1 MLSTVWDKL
10 IQGFVIA
17 LIWLYQALGSTEWS
31 LVLSI
36 TALTIAVRLITIPF
50 TVPSQQAMKKNSA
63 KMQALQPELDKLKSK
78 HGSDRQKLVEAQTR
92 LYQEHGINPI
102 SSMTGCLPMFI
113 QLPIIWAF
121 YQSISRALA
130 NQPGQMLVLT
140 RYLSAVP
147 RFVSLVPLPSQ
158 WLGIDLAIPN
168 QIILPLLV
176 AGTTWLQQK
185 LTMPNKPQTTDPQA
199 AQMQQS
205 MSVTMPLM
213 FGFFAMNMPAGLS
226 IYFIVSNL
234 IGMAIQWATNRLL
247 NKDDKSPQAGST
259 RQRPARAR
267 KQDAP
272 EKPSSKEPPKGR
284 GYKKG

>member
-1 MLSTVWDKL
+1 VWDKL

-36 TALTIAVRLITIPF
+36 TILTIAVRLITIPF

-63 KMQALQPELDKLKSK
+63 KMAAMQPELDKLKQK
-78 HGSDRQKLVEAQTR
+78 YGNDRQKMQEAQLK
-92 LYQEHGINPI
+92 LYQEHGINPVA
-102 SSMTGCLPMFI
+102 SMTGCLPMLI

-130 NQPGQMLVLT
+130 NQPGQMLALT

-147 RFVSLVPLPSQ
+147 GFVSLVPLPSR
-158 WLGIDLAIPN
+158 WLNYFDLARPDM
-168 QIILPLLV
+168 IILPLLV
-176 AGTTWLQQK
+176 AGSTWLQQK
-185 LTMPNKPQTTDPQA
+185 LSTAGQPAASDAQT

-213 FGFFAMNMPAGLS
+213 FGFFAMQMPAGLS

-234 IGMAIQWATNRLL
+234 VGMAIQWVTNRVL
-247 NKDDKSPQAGST
+247 NKDDEPTGPQET
-259 RQRPARAR
+259 RAKHPRQEA
-267 KQDAP
+267 
-272 EKPSSKEPPKGR
+272 SSKPEPQEPPKGR
-284 GYKKG
+284 GYKKS

>member
-1 MLSTVWDKL
+1 VWDKL

-17 LIWLYQALGSTEWS
+17 LIWLYEALGSTEWS

-36 TALTIAVRLITIPF
+36 TVLTIAVRLITIPF

-63 KMQALQPELDKLKSK
+63 KMQSMQPELDKLKQK
-78 HGSDRQKLVEAQTR
+78 YGSDRQKLQEAQLE
-92 LYQEHGINPI
+92 LYKEHGINPVA
-102 SSMTGCLPMFI
+102 SMTGCLPMFI

-130 NQPGQMLVLT
+130 YQPGQMLALT

-147 RFVSLVPLPSQ
+147 RFVSLVPLPSR
-158 WLGIDLAIPN
+158 WLTFDLARPDM
-168 QIILPLLV
+168 IILPLLV
-176 AGTTWLQQK
+176 AGSTWLQQK
-185 LTMPNKPQTTDPQA
+185 LTTTGQPAATDPQA

-213 FGFFAMNMPAGLS
+213 FGFFAMQMPAGLS

-234 IGMAIQWATNRLL
+234 IGMAIQWATNRWL
-247 NKDDKSPQAGST
+247 NKDDEPTRPKAAKPKTLPQDT
-259 RQRPARAR
+259 P
-267 KQDAP
+267 K
-272 EKPSSKEPPKGR
+272 KPSPKEPAKGR

>member
-1 MLSTVWDKL
+1 VWDKL
-10 IQGFVIA
+10 IQGFVLA
-17 LIWLYQALGSTEWS
+17 LIWLYQALGSSEWS

-36 TALTIAVRLITIPF
+36 AILTIAVRLITIPF

-63 KMQALQPELDKLKSK
+63 QMQALQPELDKLKAK
-78 HGSDRQKLVEAQTR
+78 FGNDRQKLQEAQLQ
-92 LYQEHGINPI
+92 LYREHGINPVA
-102 SSMTGCLPMFI
+102 SMTGCLPMFI

-147 RFVSLVPLPSQ
+147 RFVSLVPLPSR
-158 WLGIDLAIPN
+158 WLIFDLARPDM
-168 QIILPLLV
+168 IILPLLV
-176 AGTTWLQQK
+176 AGSTWLQQK
-185 LTMPNKPQTTDPQA
+185 LTMPNQPQAADAQA

-213 FGFFAMNMPAGLS
+213 FGFFAMQMPSGLS

-234 IGMAIQWATNRLL
+234 IGMGIQWATNRWL
-247 NKDDKSPQAGST
+247 NKGDTDETSGA
-259 RQRPARAR
+259 RRRPARR
-267 KQDAP
+267 PRQRAP
-272 EKPSSKEPPKGR
+272 QADSSAESSKGR
-284 GYKKG
+284 GYKKS